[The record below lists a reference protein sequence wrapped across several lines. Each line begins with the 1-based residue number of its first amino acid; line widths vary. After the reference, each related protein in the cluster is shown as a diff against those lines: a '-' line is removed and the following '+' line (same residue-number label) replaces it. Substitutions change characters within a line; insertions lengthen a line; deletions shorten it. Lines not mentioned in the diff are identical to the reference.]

1 MKKCF
6 LGTAILFIALIIS
19 SCQKEKT
26 ISYIPKSDAENTFN
40 VAMRTEVS
48 DLLGNIILHESDAKI
63 IAKLILENGG
73 NKESLT
79 FEEISTLELN
89 SEKKEIN
96 SNITFC
102 DAVVAELSANPTAYP
117 LITQITAPKTKGES
131 IYDNLGDLD
140 VELYIPYSE
149 NYNPDSIDDITIVYT
164 PEDENATETEGIKIS
179 EGNSYLVPSVDDS
192 YMQNN
197 ITIVVMPVDTTNYTV
212 LIPDN
217 DFKPVLNPYPVESAY
232 TLPNGLITKNI
243 TNSATIAEEDIL
255 YTNLARIR
263 VRNTSWAATFTNKL
277 KLAIYRTSADYKVE
291 DGAPTII
298 PNQHKVGLY
307 KILKKDIRANKW
319 FEVNTV
325 FDDDWN
331 LHEYDQELF
340 FCSEHWLVGKKA
352 TLGGTVSLGYSN
364 GKPSINAEISA
375 DFSFKIGGSKLR
387 ANNELTRKSILATNM
402 SNLGSGTVNING
414 YNFAVRNYG
423 GVVDVVFTMYYTDY
437 K

>member
-26 ISYIPKSDAENTFN
+26 ISYIPESDAENTSN

-48 DLLGNIILHESDAKI
+48 DLLGNIILHEPDAKI

-102 DAVVAELSANPTAYP
+102 NAVVAELSANPTAYP
-117 LITQITAPKTKGES
+117 LISQITAPKTKGES
-131 IYDNLGDLD
+131 INDNLGDLD

-197 ITIVVMPVDTTNYTV
+197 ITIVVMPVDTTNQPFY
-212 LIPDN
+212 
-217 DFKPVLNPYPVESAY
+217 
-232 TLPNGLITKNI
+232 
-243 TNSATIAEEDIL
+243 
-255 YTNLARIR
+255 
-263 VRNTSWAATFTNKL
+263 
-277 KLAIYRTSADYKVE
+277 
-291 DGAPTII
+291 
-298 PNQHKVGLY
+298 
-307 KILKKDIRANKW
+307 
-319 FEVNTV
+319 
-325 FDDDWN
+325 
-331 LHEYDQELF
+331 
-340 FCSEHWLVGKKA
+340 
-352 TLGGTVSLGYSN
+352 
-364 GKPSINAEISA
+364 
-375 DFSFKIGGSKLR
+375 
-387 ANNELTRKSILATNM
+387 
-402 SNLGSGTVNING
+402 
-414 YNFAVRNYG
+414 
-423 GVVDVVFTMYYTDY
+423 
-437 K
+437 